1 MQLYLFFFKLL
12 MIPEIAITL
21 NQISACIAYKS
32 VSCKRHVILF
42 WRNNFLLWV
51 SFVFILYLIWTSL
64 PRGFAEERRFLKIR
78 PLQKTFQPQQI
89 NKMLHG
95 KNLGFFH
102 LGSPK
107 TAFLMRNLTI
117 DPCHLGI
124 FPNKRIT
131 TFNF

>member
-32 VSCKRHVILF
+32 AACKRHVIVF

-51 SFVFILYLIWTSL
+51 CFVFILNFIWTSL
-64 PRGFAEERRFLKIR
+64 PRGFAGERRFLEIR
-78 PLQKTFQPQQI
+78 PLQETFQPQQT

-95 KNLGFFH
+95 NNPKS
-102 LGSPK
+102 SPK
-107 TAFLMRNLTI
+107 TAFLMRNLPI
-117 DPCHLGI
+117 DPCNLGI
-124 FPNKRIT
+124 FSNKRIT
-131 TFNF
+131 PYNF